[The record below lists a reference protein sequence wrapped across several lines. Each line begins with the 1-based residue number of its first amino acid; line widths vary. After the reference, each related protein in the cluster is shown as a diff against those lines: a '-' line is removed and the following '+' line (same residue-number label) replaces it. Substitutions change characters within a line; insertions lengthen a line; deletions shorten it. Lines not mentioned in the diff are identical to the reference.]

1 MIQVE
6 LERRISVTN
15 PVSSSVIPAKNGH
28 KVGYMKM
35 TEFNAA
41 CKRGVF
47 EAVKQLQSEGVDDFV
62 LDLRGNL
69 GGVLDGALQ
78 VTRRH
83 VTYRYVT
90 SRSHCYVPL
99 LFIDFFAFYLC
110 VTYAYVFV
118 CFLFFF
124 SLGSPAR

>member
-15 PVSSSVIPAKNGH
+15 PVSSAVIPAKNGH

-35 TEFNAA
+35 KEFNAA
-41 CKRGVF
+41 CKRGVY
-47 EAVKQLQSEGVDDFV
+47 EAVKGFKAEGVDDFV

-78 VTRRH
+78 VTRHH
-83 VTYRYVT
+83 VTCR
-90 SRSHCYVPL
+90 R
-99 LFIDFFAFYLC
+99 I
-110 VTYAYVFV
+110 
-118 CFLFFF
+118 
-124 SLGSPAR
+124 